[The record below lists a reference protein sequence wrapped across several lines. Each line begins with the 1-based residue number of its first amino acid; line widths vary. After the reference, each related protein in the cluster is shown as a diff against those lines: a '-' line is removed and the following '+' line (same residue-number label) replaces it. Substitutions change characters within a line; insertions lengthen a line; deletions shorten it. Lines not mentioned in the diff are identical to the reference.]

1 MDSVGQSSDSNLTI
15 NDHTLATVSS
25 CMSSLGQINRVKHS
39 FDKHTLIIIINTLV
53 FSKLFYCST
62 AWSNTSEANLSKLQA
77 VQNFACRIVNGAR
90 KYDHVT
96 PILKQLRW
104 LPVRQQLFYRDA
116 IMAFKCMTGRAPEYL
131 SEKFIKRCEVTNR
144 KNRNS
149 QMLNIPLFRT
159 SSGQRTFYYRTV
171 TLWNSL
177 QQELESVLWDAISSP
192 IRLLLLLTTLIF

>member
-1 MDSVGQSSDSNLTI
+1 MRNLLLLSANIAAIILCKVEYELFAKYGQTLLASLSLLADSWN
-15 NDHTLATVSS
+15 
-25 CMSSLGQINRVKHS
+25 
-39 FDKHTLIIIINTLV
+39 
-53 FSKLFYCST
+53 Y
-62 AWSNTSEANLSKLQA
+62 SEANLSKLQA

-131 SEKFIKRCEVTNR
+131 SEKFIKRCEVTSR
-144 KNRNS
+144 KTRNS

-177 QQELESVLWDAISSP
+177 QQELKLCKSVSQFKCSL
-192 IRLLLLLTTLIF
+192 RRKLLSNFLAD